1 MKRIICVLLVLVICI
16 SLFGCSTAPMQETWS
31 NFAEYDGVG
40 FDIEE
45 YSAVVESNG
54 GAVELLPSTEYNLF
68 GEIIPEARFFIKYAD
83 ETGFLIAI
91 FESIDDAKV
100 AHGYVKEKYA
110 FIKVDNPYVVGIRI
124 DNAVVFGLK
133 EENNRKII
141 EFANEIGI
149 SDEHINLQKNNQHW
163 RIARRD
169 TDKTKEDILRSI
181 ENKGYIAIDEYV
193 SESND
198 EGIYLKSTTYV
209 FASEDY
215 STVYQLY
222 VTEGENARAY
232 LYTTMLYYPEFYN
245 IKENKC
251 HIYYSLNDG
260 YAMFILGVSRNTKNL
275 WDEIR

>member
-1 MKRIICVLLVLVICI
+1 MKKTICLLLISVILL
-16 SLFGCSTAPMQETWS
+16 SLFGCSVTPMQETWS
-31 NFAEYDGVG
+31 NFAEYNGVG

-45 YSAVVESNG
+45 YIARAESNG
-54 GAVELLPSTEYNLF
+54 GAVEPLPSNKLF
-68 GEIIPEARFFIKYAD
+68 GEIIPEAGYFIEYAD

-91 FESIDDAKV
+91 FESIDDAKI
-100 AHGYVKEKYA
+100 AHCYIKEEYA
-110 FIKVDNPYVVGIRI
+110 FMKVDNPYVVAIRI
-124 DNAVVFGLK
+124 DNAVIFGLS

-141 EFANEIGI
+141 EFAKEIGI
-149 SDEHINLQKNNQHW
+149 SEEQINLQKNNRHW

-169 TDKTKEDILRSI
+169 TDKTKDNILKSI
-181 ENKGYIAIDEYV
+181 ENKGYTAIDEYV

-209 FASEDY
+209 FASEDF

-222 VTEGENARAY
+222 VTEGENARAF
-232 LYTTMLYYPEFYN
+232 LYTTMVYYPEFFN

-251 HIYYSLNDG
+251 HIYYSINDG
-260 YAMFILGVSRNTKNL
+260 YSMFILGVSADTKDF